1 MFAPGQSIRIMLC
14 GHAVDMRKSFTGLQ
28 VVVRQIL
35 GEDPSDGNVYV
46 FINRRGNYLKALYWD
61 QNGWCIWA
69 KRLEQGQYHLPHKG
83 VLKQAVSETQ
93 LRLLL
98 EGLSVE
104 ITRRYK
110 RYRAA

>member
-1 MFAPGQSIRIMLC
+1 MLC
-14 GHAVDMRKSFTGLQ
+14 GQAVDMRKSFTGLQ

-35 GEDPSDGNVYV
+35 GEDPSNGHVYV

-61 QNGWCIWA
+61 HNGWCIWS
-69 KRLEQGQYHLPHKG
+69 KRLEQGQFHLPHPG

-104 ITRRYK
+104 ITHRYK
-110 RYRAA
+110 RYSAA